1 MLEQELK
8 FTVADRSVL
17 DAVLASSHVQG
28 LVIGDADPPAES
40 FRGVYYDTPDLALQD
55 KQCSLRARREGN
67 RFRAALKMPGTIVD
81 GLSVREEFEIDIRDW
96 PTAVADLPDATFRSR
111 VAAIIPAG
119 SWLMPRI
126 EVDML
131 RRVVHLAAGESRIEL
146 VLDEGEIHGGGR
158 SVSLCEVELELIRGE
173 VADVLAL
180 GEILENRFP
189 LILSTLSKHEIGLQ
203 LCEGADAA
211 G

>member
-17 DAVLASSHVQG
+17 DAVLSSSRIRSRI
-28 LVIGDADPPAES
+28 IGNPDTPAEN
-40 FRGVYYDTPDLALQD
+40 FRGIYYDTPDLALQE
-55 KQCSLRARREGN
+55 KQCSLRARREGA

-81 GLSVREEFEIDIRDW
+81 GLSSREEFEIDIRDW
-96 PTAVADLPDATFRSR
+96 PTAVKDFPDVSFRSR

-119 SWLMPRI
+119 SRLIPRI

-131 RRVVHLAAGESRIEL
+131 RRVVHLASGESRIEL
-146 VLDEGEIHGGGR
+146 VLDEGEILGGGR

-173 VADVLAL
+173 VSDVLAL
-180 GEILENRFP
+180 GKLLEDRFP
-189 LILSTLSKHEIGLQ
+189 LTRSTLSKHEIGLQ
-203 LCEGADAA
+203 LCGEADAA